1 MEGGEGDEIR
11 HNLREVRV
19 EIACEEG
26 GGLDALIDAK
36 HGVCGRERVRLVC
49 ETCV

>member
-26 GGLDALIDAK
+26 GG
-36 HGVCGRERVRLVC
+36 GMR
-49 ETCV
+49 